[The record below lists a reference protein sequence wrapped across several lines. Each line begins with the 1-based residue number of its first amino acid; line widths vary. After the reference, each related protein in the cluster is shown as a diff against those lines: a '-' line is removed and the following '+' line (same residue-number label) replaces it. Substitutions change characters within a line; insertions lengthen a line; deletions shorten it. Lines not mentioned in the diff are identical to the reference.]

1 MELFRQA
8 PAEIVHG
15 IVLARGFAHGRRSA
29 AIVAIA
35 ATLALAARPDAIL
48 TPHNAFNTRES
59 VERKSAQSIEQLEHL
74 RRTGRFLWPVP

>member
-1 MELFRQA
+1 LAVALRAGRGQASPAVAAVLELS
-8 PAEIVHG
+8 
-15 IVLARGFAHGRRSA
+15 RRDD
-29 AIVAIA
+29 VVC
-35 ATLALAARPDAIL
+35 